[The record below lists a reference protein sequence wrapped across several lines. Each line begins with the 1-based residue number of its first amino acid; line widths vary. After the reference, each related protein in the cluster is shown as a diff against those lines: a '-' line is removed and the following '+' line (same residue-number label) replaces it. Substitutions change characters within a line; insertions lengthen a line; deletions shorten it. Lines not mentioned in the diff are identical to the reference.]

1 MSGLEKSS
9 DFISEDTPRGAE
21 FKTTLTG
28 RKRKW
33 NWKRF
38 GKLSAASANFF
49 KKKIKKL
56 SGLEKDYDFIS
67 EDTPC
72 GAELTKKRRK
82 IMLDFIWEC
91 IRQAIKNGDQR

>member
-49 KKKIKKL
+49 KKKNKNCQ
-56 SGLEKDYDFIS
+56 DF
-67 EDTPC
+67 
-72 GAELTKKRRK
+72 KR
-82 IMLDFIWEC
+82 IPIL
-91 IRQAIKNGDQR
+91 